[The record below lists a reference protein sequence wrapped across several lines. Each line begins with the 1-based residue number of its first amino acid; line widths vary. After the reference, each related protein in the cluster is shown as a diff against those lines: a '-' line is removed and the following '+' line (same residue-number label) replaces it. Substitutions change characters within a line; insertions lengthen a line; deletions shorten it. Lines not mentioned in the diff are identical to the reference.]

1 MSSRT
6 LPGQGRTRAG
16 HCPRHAAD
24 TPDRHGHG
32 TIDRVRVSGQAG
44 AAAETQLGMTVRPV
58 GAWVVDFTDAP
69 DVGHVLIVT
78 YRQRQRRYALE
89 RVTPYTR
96 ATGHLSCLLHWRDE
110 DGQRF
115 TSGLRSKSLT
125 RGDRRVLPGGAVPGG
140 TQTAK
145 FHALQD
151 F

>member
-1 MSSRT
+1 MSNRT

-44 AAAETQLGMTVRPV
+44 ANLETLTGMI
-58 GAWVVDFTDAP
+58 DC
-69 DVGHVLIVT
+69 
-78 YRQRQRRYALE
+78 
-89 RVTPYTR
+89 R
-96 ATGHLSCLLHWRDE
+96 ATGLRL
-110 DGQRF
+110 
-115 TSGLRSKSLT
+115 TSPWKMN
-125 RGDRRVLPGGAVPGG
+125 RGDRSGSTVATERYFPGGAVPGG

-145 FHALQD
+145 LHALQD